1 MYLRNFGRHIPPAF
15 LVNMLINLQIFNTN
29 LEDENHPEGSA
40 EGENCKEKMESKEE
54 SYPNRNCH
62 EDRHR
67 VSFVDQLDQNLG
79 NHRSEENKFA
89 SLVD

>member
-1 MYLRNFGRHIPPAF
+1 
-15 LVNMLINLQIFNTN
+15 MLTN

-89 SLVD
+89 SLVDAIVSPKSEKITDLLIDQGRC